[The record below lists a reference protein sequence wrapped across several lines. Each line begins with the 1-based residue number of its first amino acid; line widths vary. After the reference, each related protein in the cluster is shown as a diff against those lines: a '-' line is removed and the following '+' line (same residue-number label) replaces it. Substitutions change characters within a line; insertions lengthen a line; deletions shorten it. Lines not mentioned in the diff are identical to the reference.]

1 IRVGNE
7 DILVIKEI
15 CVLGFIIDQNLNFT
29 KFVSNLSIQRIF
41 YLATSLEANSFN
53 EINNALEKNS
63 NNLIEPMAK
72 SKSGEKTFEH
82 FYSRLINCFVIKRS
96 MLKFSTVNQSHEAWA
111 LAC

>member
-1 IRVGNE
+1 KLFSIR
-7 DILVIKEI
+7 
-15 CVLGFIIDQNLNFT
+15 
-29 KFVSNLSIQRIF
+29 RIF

-53 EINNALEKNS
+53 EINNALEKNN

-96 MLKFSTVNQSHEAWA
+96 MLNVNRSHEAWA

>member
-1 IRVGNE
+1 MDE
-7 DILVIKEI
+7 TE
-15 CVLGFIIDQNLNFT
+15 QNLFQ
-29 KFVSNLSIQRIF
+29 KKLYPDKIRRIF
-41 YLATSLEANSFN
+41 YLATSLVANSFN
-53 EINNALEKNS
+53 EKNNALEKNN

-96 MLKFSTVNQSHEAWA
+96 MLKFSTFCYLFVNQSWT